1 MDWLIVASMNRPV
14 DLLVFCPCDGDGPI
28 CSSRRG
34 HRKACRTALT
44 TSHFCYGTL
53 QRDWTVSVSA
63 SNLPSYT
70 L

>member
-14 DLLVFCPCDGDGPI
+14 DLPVFCPCDGDGPI

-34 HRKACRTALT
+34 HRADYV
-44 TSHFCYGTL
+44 CYGTL